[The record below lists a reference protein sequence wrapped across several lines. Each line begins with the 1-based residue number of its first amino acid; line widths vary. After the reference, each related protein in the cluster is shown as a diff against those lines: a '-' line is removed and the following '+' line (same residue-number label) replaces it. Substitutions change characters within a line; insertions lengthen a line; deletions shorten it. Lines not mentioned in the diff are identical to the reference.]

1 MQNIIH
7 RVMEAESE
15 AKRILEEA
23 QTEAERLIKEARQQA
38 GARDEQVRGEVRQS
52 TEALITDAEKSA
64 QKENSATL
72 TAAVGELESSLNIE
86 DSLRNQVVNA
96 VVECV
101 SGRNQTG

>member
-15 AKRILEEA
+15 ARHILQEA
-23 QTEAERLIKEARQQA
+23 QTEADRLIKEARQQA

-52 TEALITDAEKSA
+52 AEALITDAEKSA
-64 QKENSATL
+64 QKENSTTL

-86 DSLRNQVVNA
+86 DSLHKQVVNA

-101 SGRNQTG
+101 SGRNQAG